1 MEPRPLNFIAAA
13 CGGNLVSGDERLLVR
28 RICTDSRQVQAGDLF
43 IALPGDR
50 FDGHDFLGEVLRKG
64 AAALMVRHGRAPAS
78 PNSASII
85 TVADTRKALG
95 RLAASYRVDFR
106 LPVVAVAGSN
116 GKTTTKDLIAS
127 VLKQRFPT
135 LFSEASFNND
145 IGVPMTLLRLEQ
157 THQAAVLEAGTN
169 HPGELAQLL
178 EMIRPRFGVLTS
190 IGREHLEFFGDL
202 AGVAEEEGWIA
213 ESLPPDGKLFINGDN
228 PWSERVAHRAR
239 TPVVRAGFG
248 AGNDYRASGARL
260 DHQGSAFAVQAP
272 EAEFSGEYRINLL
285 GRHQI
290 QNALYAIAL
299 GAELGLRPAE
309 IRRGLAECRPAKMR
323 MQLWEL
329 NGVQI
334 LDDAYNANA
343 DSMAAAL
350 ETFRDLPCK
359 GRRIAVLGDMA
370 ELGAHCEAAHEEVG
384 RRAAELGVVQLFA
397 VGKMAPALARGARG
411 AGLNRLFEFADV
423 EAAAAALKSFVKAG
437 DALLLKASRSS
448 RFERITELLRKGE
461 TAPARINGAGGRQ
474 ES

>member
-1 MEPRPLNFIAAA
+1 MKPPTMKGNHEFITVHLTPPVCGGRRKRGEHPRQNHSEPKPARHRAGLRNGHSARVTGAGQAFTHTGSAALAKFRRRTRPDVGGRMEPRPLNFIAAA

-213 ESLPPDGKLFINGDN
+213 ELRTAREHPSCV
-228 PWSERVAHRAR
+228 RVLEPATTTAQAALGWIIRAR
-239 TPVVRAGFG
+239 PSLYRRRRLSSAASTGLIFWG
-248 AGNDYRASGARL
+248 AIRFRMPCTRSRWEPSL
-260 DHQGSAFAVQAP
+260 DCVPPKFDV
-272 EAEFSGEYRINLL
+272 
-285 GRHQI
+285 
-290 QNALYAIAL
+290 
-299 GAELGLRPAE
+299 GLRSA
-309 IRRGLAECRPAKMR
+309 
-323 MQLWEL
+323 
-329 NGVQI
+329 
-334 LDDAYNANA
+334 
-343 DSMAAAL
+343 
-350 ETFRDLPCK
+350 
-359 GRRIAVLGDMA
+359 
-370 ELGAHCEAAHEEVG
+370 
-384 RRAAELGVVQLFA
+384 
-397 VGKMAPALARGARG
+397 
-411 AGLNRLFEFADV
+411 
-423 EAAAAALKSFVKAG
+423 
-437 DALLLKASRSS
+437 
-448 RFERITELLRKGE
+448 
-461 TAPARINGAGGRQ
+461 GRQ
-474 ES
+474 RCACNYGN